1 MLLYR
6 ITYLVQGVMILNVS
20 LHWMQRVSSWIWL
33 WFFTCYPLVPRWFF
47 VVNRSLS
54 FSIKSDVTF
63 DVISVIIITNC
74 LHIAHV
80 RSCMCQGNS
89 HCSSSFYHISKISLS
104 ATVLDDHKGNEMTNF
119 WYWHICMGQLS
130 FSPKSV
136 LCIKAWN
143 QKPCK
148 LVFLQY
154 FSLRIWN
161 YDSRYLERKW
171 FLMTLKF

>member
-1 MLLYR
+1 MLLYL
-6 ITYLVQGVMILNVS
+6 IKYLVQGLMILNVS

-63 DVISVIIITNC
+63 DVISDVINTNC
-74 LHIAHV
+74 LHIANV
-80 RSCMCQGNS
+80 RSYMCQGDS
-89 HCSSSFYHISKISLS
+89 HCSSSFHHFSKISLS
-104 ATVLDDHKGNEMTNF
+104 ATILDYYKGNGMANF
-119 WYWHICMGQLS
+119 RYGHICMGQLS

-136 LCIKAWN
+136 LCIKPWN

-148 LVFLQY
+148 L
-154 FSLRIWN
+154 S
-161 YDSRYLERKW
+161 ET
-171 FLMTLKF
+171 M

>member
-1 MLLYR
+1 MLLYL

-80 RSCMCQGNS
+80 RSYMCQGNS
-89 HCSSSFYHISKISLS
+89 HCSSSFYHIRKISLS
-104 ATVLDDHKGNEMTNF
+104 AIILDYHKGSEMTNF
-119 WYWHICMGQLS
+119 RYRDICKGQVS
-130 FSPKSV
+130 FSPKSI
-136 LCIKAWN
+136 LNIQAWN
-143 QKPCK
+143 QKLCK
-148 LVFLQY
+148 LL
-154 FSLRIWN
+154 L
-161 YDSRYLERKW
+161 L
-171 FLMTLKF
+171 

>member
-63 DVISVIIITNC
+63 DVISDVSFDVISDVINTNC
-74 LHIAHV
+74 LHIANV
-80 RSCMCQGNS
+80 RSYMCQGNT
-89 HCSSSFYHISKISLS
+89 HCSSSFYHITKISLS
-104 ATVLDDHKGNEMTNF
+104 GTILDYYKGNGMASF
-119 WYWHICMGQLS
+119 RYGHICMGQLS
-130 FSPKSV
+130 FSPRSV
-136 LCIKAWN
+136 LCIKPWN

-148 LVFLQY
+148 L
-154 FSLRIWN
+154 S
-161 YDSRYLERKW
+161 ET
-171 FLMTLKF
+171 M